1 MDLISVEIS
10 QHHDWTVLRLVG
22 QLDVATA
29 PTARQT
35 LVEAQFGADRVVL
48 DLDGIEL
55 LDSFG
60 LAIIVGGLK
69 RARSHGRELV
79 VRCTRR
85 RLLQLFAL
93 TRLDEVL
100 TIVTDLRELPGA
112 AQH

>member
-1 MDLISVEIS
+1 MDLISVDVDE
-10 QHHDWTVLRLVG
+10 HDGWTVVGLAG

-29 PTARQT
+29 PAARQA

-60 LAIIVGGLK
+60 LAILVGGLK

-79 VRCTRR
+79 VRCTRE

-100 TIVTDLRELPGA
+100 TIVADLGELPGA
-112 AQH
+112 PRH